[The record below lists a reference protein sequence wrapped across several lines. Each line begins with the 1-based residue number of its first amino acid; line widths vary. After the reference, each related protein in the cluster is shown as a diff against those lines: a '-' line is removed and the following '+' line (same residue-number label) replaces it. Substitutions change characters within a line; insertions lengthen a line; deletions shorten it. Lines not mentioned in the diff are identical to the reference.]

1 MWPVGPGLNKW
12 LAAVTFWV
20 QNAVMKRS
28 VDLDDTLAADVEQAA
43 ALVHEKPAT
52 VIRLAIRAG
61 LPSVVSRFQ
70 AQRPEGHFAECYP
83 LPDDRLRLEDAMS
96 RAGTG
101 PDR

>member
-1 MWPVGPGLNKW
+1 
-12 LAAVTFWV
+12 
-20 QNAVMKRS
+20 MKRS

-43 ALVHEKPAT
+43 ALVHEKAAT

-70 AQRPEGHFAECYP
+70 AQRPDGFFAEAYP
-83 LPDDRLRLEDAMS
+83 LPEERLRLEKAMS
-96 RAGTG
+96 GAAIG